1 MHLSVFAQFNLKK
14 IEKGYRGLTG
24 DSLSIGKKEPVSF
37 ADIARVL
44 LVHILNY
51 YVIFADADTLNA
63 ELDALRT
70 SLATWKVEEDD
81 DKSAPIDDK
90 V

>member
-1 MHLSVFAQFNLKK
+1 MHLSISARFTLKDL
-14 IEKGYRGLTG
+14 GDYRGLTG

-44 LVHILNY
+44 LIHILNY

-81 DKSAPIDDK
+81 DKR
-90 V
+90 

>member
-24 DSLSIGKKEPVSF
+24 DSLSIGKKESVSF
-37 ADIARVL
+37 ADMVRVL

-51 YVIFADADTLNA
+51 YVVFTDAETLNA
-63 ELDALRT
+63 ELDELRK
-70 SLATWKVEEDD
+70 SLATWKVEEIAENR
-81 DKSAPIDDK
+81 S
-90 V
+90 